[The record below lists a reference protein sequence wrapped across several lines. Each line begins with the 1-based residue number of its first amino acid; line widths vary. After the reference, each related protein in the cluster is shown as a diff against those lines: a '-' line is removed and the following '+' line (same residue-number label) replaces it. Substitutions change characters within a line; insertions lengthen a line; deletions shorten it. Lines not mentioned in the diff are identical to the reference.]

1 MGTRSL
7 IKKISWWLVKVV
19 WFFFPFHFQWP
30 LPLLK
35 WIIMLMHLAT
45 SHGPIPT
52 FHFAM
57 TSSEGNYNADA
68 SSHFSWSHPYFSF
81 SMTSSSSEVNY
92 NADASSHFSWSH
104 PYFSFS
110 MTPSSSEVNYNVNER
125 DFFHFYKQVQIPT
138 SV

>member
-1 MGTRSL
+1 
-7 IKKISWWLVKVV
+7 
-19 WFFFPFHFQWP
+19 
-30 LPLLK
+30 
-35 WIIMLMHLAT
+35 MLMHLAT

-57 TSSEGNYNADA
+57 TSSEG
-68 SSHFSWSHPYFSF
+68 
-81 SMTSSSSEVNY
+81 NY

-138 SV
+138 SVFIKK